1 MLYKNTHPHHG
12 QFNGSIISH
21 LDSYDGLTRRQAEN
35 QTMHPHVHKFT
46 TMTSKNTIEADKTAL
61 VHVRWSMFSDQ
72 NPFIMGTWHVSAI
85 LEPLQPGNVQR
96 IAFTPGTTISLT
108 PRRGPVDYETW
119 VKIPANTV
127 TLNEDEYSK
136 SYKLVVTVT
145 YNAPSI
151 PTVPPSSGVEA
162 LALQSHF
169 VLVTPMVYRKPME
182 CPDLMTTCVDGPELQ
197 FYIVT

>member
-1 MLYKNTHPHHG
+1 MLCENTQPR
-12 QFNGSIISH
+12 QSQLNGNIYAC
-21 LDSYDGLTRRQAEN
+21 LDSYDANARRHAEIQN
-35 QTMHPHVHKFT
+35 IHAHVHEYGAIT
-46 TMTSKNTIEADKTAL
+46 LKNSIETNKSIQ
-61 VHVRWSMFSDQ
+61 VHVRWSMYGDQ
-72 NPFIMGTWHVSAI
+72 NPFITGTWRISAV
-85 LEPLQPGNVQR
+85 LESLQPSNVQR

>member
-21 LDSYDGLTRRQAEN
+21 LDSYDGITRRQAEN

-96 IAFTPGTTISLT
+96 IAFTPGTTIALT
-108 PRRGPVDYETW
+108 PRCGPVDYAAW
-119 VKIPANTV
+119 VTIPANTV
-127 TLNEDEYSK
+127 TFNEDEESK

-145 YNAPSI
+145 YNAPRI
-151 PTVPPSSGVEA
+151 PAVPLTSGVEA
-162 LALQSHF
+162 LAFPSHF
-169 VLVTPMVYRKPME
+169 ALIAPITYRKPTGLSGSE
-182 CPDLMTTCVDGPELQ
+182 TNDVNGPELQ
-197 FYIVT
+197 FYISY